1 MTYQDKEFL
10 SILKEEKTRQ
20 ENTIEL
26 IASENYV
33 SKAVL
38 DAQGSIFTNKYAEGY
53 PNARYYGG
61 CKYIDEIENLAIN
74 RARKLFNVEFVNVQL
89 HSGSQANMATYFAL
103 LNVNDKILSMNLS
116 SGGHLTHGSKVNFSG
131 KLFDF
136 HHYGV
141 NNTGYIDYD
150 NVLEIAKKIK
160 PKMIVCGASAY
171 SRIIDFKKFRE
182 IANFVG
188 AYLVADISHIAGLI
202 ATNLH
207 PSPVEYADV
216 ITSTT
221 HKTLRGPR
229 GAMIFTNNK
238 DVFSKIQK
246 SVFPGIQGGPM
257 EHTIA
262 AKAVSFGE
270 VLLPSFK
277 KYQENVLLNARYLS
291 DAFMNRGFDIL
302 SSGTDNHLFVI
313 DLSNMHISGVD
324 AQNLL
329 DSVNIAVSKSTIPN
343 DTKSAWVT
351 SGIRIGTPAMTS
363 RGMNEKCM
371 EKIADLIFESIKNR
385 DNAKILKNIKETIL
399 KFVKNYPIPDYYE

>member
-1 MTYQDKEFL
+1 MTYQDREFL

-26 IASENYV
+26 IASENYT

-61 CKYIDEIENLAIN
+61 CKYIDEIENLAID
-74 RARKLFNVEFVNVQL
+74 RAKTLFNVEFVNVQP

-103 LNVNDKILSMNLS
+103 LSINDKILSMNLS

-141 NNTGYIDYD
+141 NNEGFIDYD

-171 SRIIDFKKFRE
+171 SRVVDFKKFRE
-182 IANFVG
+182 IADSVG
-188 AYLVADISHIAGLI
+188 AYLVADISHIAGFI
-202 ATNLH
+202 ATSLH
-207 PSPVEYADV
+207 PSPIDFADV

-238 DVFSKIQK
+238 DIFSKIQK

-270 VLLPSFK
+270 ALLPSFK

-291 DAFMNRGFDIL
+291 DALMNRGFDIL

-313 DLSNMHISGVD
+313 DLSNMHISGID

-329 DSVNIAVSKSTIPN
+329 DSVNIAVSKSTIPS
-343 DTKSAWVT
+343 DTKSPWIT

-363 RGMNEKCM
+363 RGMDEKCM
-371 EKIADLIFESIKNR
+371 EKIADLIFDSIKNR
-385 DNAKILKNIKETIL
+385 DNPKILKNIKETVL